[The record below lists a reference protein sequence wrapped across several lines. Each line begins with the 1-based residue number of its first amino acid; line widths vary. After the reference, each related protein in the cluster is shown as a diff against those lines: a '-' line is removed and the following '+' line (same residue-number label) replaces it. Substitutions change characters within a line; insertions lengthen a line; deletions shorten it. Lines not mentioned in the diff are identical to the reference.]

1 MSSVDVAVGYPWLFY
16 LYWVRRYWLV
26 CLFPSSEEQLYAV
39 SLEVTFLTSG
49 RASVPYKISESTAAS
64 EDENVHSR
72 IFHSFITPFFT
83 LPPGAIC
90 LPLVKEIGMDQI
102 AIDSH
107 FEFSIYRR
115 LKGPTLFHILNMT
128 VQDGW
133 FTLDDFFPL
142 YVLCYVLT
150 SNCTSEFSN
159 HSIPCRGCL
168 NMHSY
173 LCQHF
178 KYFHYC
184 NS

>member
-1 MSSVDVAVGYPWLFY
+1 M
-16 LYWVRRYWLV
+16 
-26 CLFPSSEEQLYAV
+26 

-90 LPLVKEIGMDQI
+90 LPLVKEIRMNQI

-115 LKGPTLFHILNMT
+115 LKGPTLYPHSEH
-128 VQDGW
+128 DSEGW
-133 FTLDDFFPL
+133 MIYFGRFFFL
-142 YVLCYVLT
+142 YVLC
-150 SNCTSEFSN
+150 
-159 HSIPCRGCL
+159 
-168 NMHSY
+168 SY
-173 LCQHF
+173 L
-178 KYFHYC
+178 KLYF
-184 NS
+184 